1 MGFPRQNY
9 HSGFPFPSSGDFP
22 DAGIKYASPKLTGVF
37 IVVVVVVLPLSHQGS
52 SPINYSKVILNV
64 HIDDF
69 ILK

>member
-22 DAGIKYASPKLTGVF
+22 DAGIKYASPKLAGVF
-37 IVVVVVVLPLSHQGS
+37 IVVVVVVLPLS